1 MKNRSK
7 KIIRTL
13 LLSATVALFH
23 GSAKADTKKT
33 LSLDFD
39 LHNDDGSS
47 EISKGQQ
54 KIVKDVYK
62 IMRNGD
68 AKLIA
73 AHRSHRSHS
82 SHRSSRGG
90 HYSHSS
96 SSHYSHSSS
105 SYGSGSRS
113 SVYTPPPKTAGD
125 YSLGDRTLS
134 TGIHGSDVD
143 QLVPYLVRYYYIKDG
158 VVSKKSGYYV
168 YDSNVVNAVK
178 HFQKDAGLTQ
188 DGKLTSEVLTKL
200 KSWSPS
206 QTTIP
211 LGFRE
216 LSASAETS
224 GFDVDE
230 LIELLINAGY
240 SPDPAKLKKSGSH
253 YVFTD
258 DVHTALKAFQA
269 YHGIN
274 PNGELNTTTLT
285 KLKSYKK

>member
-1 MKNRSK
+1 MKNKSK
-7 KIIRTL
+7 QIIKTL

-23 GSAKADTKKT
+23 GSTKADTKKN
-33 LSLDFD
+33 LSLDFG
-39 LHNDDGSS
+39 LPNGDGSS

-105 SYGSGSRS
+105 SYGSSRS
-113 SVYTPPPKTAGD
+113 SIYTPPAKTAGD
-125 YSLGDRTLS
+125 YTLGDRTLS
-134 TGIHGSDVD
+134 SGIHGSDVD
-143 QLVPYLVRYYYIKDG
+143 QLVPYLVRNYYLKES
-158 VVSKKSGYYV
+158 VVSKKGGFYI
-168 YDSNVVNAVK
+168 YDSNVVNAIK

-188 DGKLTSEVLTKL
+188 DGKFTTEVLTKL

-230 LIELLINAGY
+230 LVQLLINAGY
-240 SPDPAKLKKSGSH
+240 SPDSAKLKKSGSH

-258 DVHTALKAFQA
+258 DILTSIKMFQA
-269 YHGIN
+269 YNGIQ
-274 PNGELNTTTLT
+274 PNGVLNSATLS
-285 KLKSYKK
+285 KLKTFHK